1 MRVPGIEGEQSETS
15 ASTGYR
21 LDAARLEAVR
31 RVELLDTP
39 AEAEFDRLT
48 RIAAELLDVPVAFI
62 SIVDERRDFYK
73 SCYGFDASLTQ
84 EREMTGTTFC
94 HYAIESDVPLV
105 INDTG
110 AHPVYSKVPTVRSLG
125 VAAYLGIPLKLSTG
139 EVIGSF
145 CAVDSKPRQWSERDG
160 RIMSELALSAMREI
174 ELRLSLRATEER
186 AAEAES
192 ARLLATRSEADVRSK
207 QELILGA
214 TADGVFGL
222 SADGRV
228 SFVNPA
234 AAAILDWPPEELLG
248 RDQHQHI
255 HRLRADGS
263 PYPVE
268 ECPIYQV
275 LRDGVRRTGAQE
287 VFLRRD
293 GTSVPVEFTS
303 QAIVEEGKITGA
315 VITFRDITARLLAEA
330 RAAALADERTAR
342 AMLEATARAR
352 DEFFAVIS
360 HELRTPM
367 TSIRGWVTVLRDGE
381 SDEPTRQMALDAI
394 DTSSR
399 MQAQLIDDLLDIT
412 RISSGKL
419 QIDLRP
425 VDLHDVVRDSV
436 AQLLPDAEA
445 RGIRIRMSLM
455 PQRVMVRADVR
466 RMQQV
471 VNNILSNA
479 LKFTPR
485 GGLVTLETSR
495 DEEQV
500 TVQISDTGTG
510 IEPAMLESIFVPYR
524 QAENA
529 AYGGLGLGLS
539 IVRHL
544 VEAHGGSVWAE
555 SEGRGLGARFFVRLP
570 LDKGETAND

>member
-1 MRVPGIEGEQSETS
+1 MRVPVINDVQAETG
-15 ASTGYR
+15 APTVR
-21 LDAARLEAVR
+21 LDAARLDAVR
-31 RVELLDTP
+31 RVALLDTP

-73 SCYGFDASLTQ
+73 SCYGFDAGLAQ
-84 EREMTGTTFC
+84 ERQLTGTTFC

-105 INDTG
+105 INDTR
-110 AHPVYSKVPTVRSLG
+110 AHPVYSKVPTVQSLG

-160 RIMSELALSAMREI
+160 RIMSELALSALREI
-174 ELRLSLRATEER
+174 ELRLALRTTEER

-207 QELILGA
+207 HELILGA

-222 SADGRV
+222 GVDGRV

-234 AAAILDWPPEELLG
+234 ASAMLGWKPEELLG

-255 HRLRADGS
+255 HRRRADGS
-263 PYPVE
+263 AYPVE

-275 LRDGVRRTGAQE
+275 LRDGRSRTGAQE

-293 GTSVPVEFTS
+293 GTPVPVEFTS
-303 QAIVEEGKITGA
+303 QAIVEEGGITGA
-315 VITFRDITARLLAEA
+315 VITFRDVTGRLLAEA

-342 AMLEATARAR
+342 ATLEAAARAR

-367 TSIRGWVTVLRDGE
+367 TSIRGWVSVLRDE
-381 SDEPTRQMALDAI
+381 SDEATRQMAVDAI

-419 QIDLRP
+419 TIDPRP
-425 VDLHDVVRDSV
+425 VDLQDVVRDSV

-445 RGIRIRMSLM
+445 RGVRIRVSLA
-455 PQRVMVRADVR
+455 PRSVIVRADVR

-471 VNNILSNA
+471 FNNILSNA

-485 GGLVTLETSR
+485 GGLVHLETRS
-495 DEEQV
+495 DEDHV

-510 IEPAMLESIFVPYR
+510 IEPAMLDSIFAPYR

-555 SEGRGLGARFFVRLP
+555 SEGRGMGARFFVRLP
-570 LDKGETAND
+570 LANEKKRP

>member
-1 MRVPGIEGEQSETS
+1 MRVPVIDDDQAETS
-15 ASTGYR
+15 APTVR
-21 LDAARLEAVR
+21 LDAARLDAVR
-31 RVELLDTP
+31 RVALLDTP

-62 SIVDERRDFYK
+62 SIVDEQRDFYK
-73 SCYGFDASLTQ
+73 SCYGFDARLTQ
-84 EREMTGTTFC
+84 ERQMTGTTFC

-105 INDTG
+105 VNDTR
-110 AHPVYSKVPTVRSLG
+110 AHPVYSRVPTVQSLG

-160 RIMSELALSAMREI
+160 RIMSELALSALREI
-174 ELRLSLRATEER
+174 ELRLALRTTEER

-207 QELILGA
+207 HELILGA

-222 SADGRV
+222 DGDGRV
-228 SFVNPA
+228 TFINPA
-234 AAAILDWPPEELLG
+234 ASAILDWPPEELLG

-255 HRLRADGS
+255 HRQRADGS
-263 PYPVE
+263 HYPVE

-275 LRDGVRRTGAQE
+275 LRDGRRRTGAQE

-303 QAIVEEGKITGA
+303 QAIVEEGRITGA
-315 VITFRDITARLLAEA
+315 VITFRDITGRLLAEA
-330 RAAALADERTAR
+330 RAAALADERTVR
-342 AMLEATARAR
+342 ATLEAAARAR

-367 TSIRGWVTVLRDGE
+367 TSIRGWVRVLRDE
-381 SDEPTRQMALDAI
+381 SDEPTRQMAVDAI

-419 QIDLRP
+419 TIEPRP
-425 VDLHDVVRDSV
+425 VDLQDVVRDSV
-436 AQLLPDAEA
+436 AQLLPDADA
-445 RGIRIRMSLM
+445 RGVRIRVSLA
-455 PQRVMVRADVR
+455 PQSVIVRADVR

-471 VNNILSNA
+471 FNNILSNA

-485 GGLVTLETSR
+485 GGLVHLETRS
-495 DEEQV
+495 DEDHV

-510 IEPAMLESIFVPYR
+510 IEPAMLDSIFAPYR

-555 SEGRGLGARFFVRLP
+555 SEGRGRGAQFFVRLP
-570 LDKGETAND
+570 VEKG